1 MKTKYLYAFLG
12 IFLMVFSACSD
23 NDTTEAGVGRLT
35 IQLTDAPFPLDLI
48 SEANVT
54 IYKIEA
60 RQKYDSDEENS
71 TMEEGENMDDDSD
84 DMHDGNAIVVLMEE
98 EMNVNLLDLT
108 NGITETLVNTEIPAG
123 TYDQLRV
130 YAKGINVVMND
141 EEGTTYDLKVPSGEQ
156 SGIKIKI
163 KPAITIAGGLSADL
177 LLDFD
182 VSRSFVPRGNIRDM
196 SKFNGFIFK
205 PVIKVSNMA
214 TAGTLAGVVTD
225 MADGTALAGAQITVS
240 QNGEEITSS
249 FTDETGAYMIMGL
262 DPGEYDVFAS
272 LELPTSEEEDAP
284 TELYASPEESIL
296 IVVGNKTVRNFELDL
311 TMPEL

>member
-1 MKTKYLYAFLG
+1 MKTAYLYAFLG
-12 IFLMVFSACSD
+12 ILLMVFTGCTD
-23 NDTTEAGVGRLT
+23 NETTEASVGRLT

-60 RQKYDSDEENS
+60 RQKGDAEYDSSMADEGNMENES
-71 TMEEGENMDDDSD
+71 E
-84 DMHDGNAIVVLMEE
+84 DMHDGSGIVVLMEE
-98 EMNVNLLDLT
+98 EISVNLLDLT
-108 NGITETLVNTEIPAG
+108 NGVTESLVDREIPAG

-141 EEGTTYDLKVPSGEQ
+141 EAGTTYDLKIPSGEQ
-156 SGIKIKI
+156 SGIKINI
-163 KPAITIAGGLSADL
+163 KPALTIAGGLSADL

-205 PVIKVSNMA
+205 PVIKVSNLS

-225 MADGTALAGAQITVS
+225 KEDGAALAGATITVS
-240 QNGEEITSS
+240 QNDEIITTSL
-249 FTDETGAYMIMGL
+249 TDDTGAYMIMGL
-262 DPGEYDVFAS
+262 DPGEYVVFAS
-272 LELPTSEEEDAP
+272 LELPSSEEEDAP
-284 TELYASPEESIL
+284 IELFASAEESIM
-296 IVVGNKTVRNFELDL
+296 IVVGNKTVWNFEIDL
-311 TMPEL
+311 TTPVP

>member
-12 IFLMVFSACSD
+12 IFLMVFTGCTDSEA
-23 NDTTEAGVGRLT
+23 TEVGVGRLT

-60 RQKYDSDEENS
+60 RQKGDTENDSSMEDGGTVEDESE
-71 TMEEGENMDDDSD
+71 

-98 EMNVNLLDLT
+98 DITINLLDLT
-108 NGITETLVNTEIPAG
+108 NGVTESLVDTEIPAG

-141 EEGTTYDLKVPSGEQ
+141 EEGTTYDLKIPSGEQ

-163 KPAITIAGGLSADL
+163 KPALRIAGGLSADL

-182 VSRSFVPRGNIRDM
+182 VSRSFVPRGNIRDL

-205 PVIKVSNMA
+205 PVIKVSNLS

-225 MADGTALAGAQITVS
+225 KEDGAALAGATITVS
-240 QNGEEITSS
+240 QNDEIKTTSL
-249 FTDETGAYMIMGL
+249 TDDTGAYMIMGL
-262 DPGEYDVFAS
+262 DPGDYEVTAALDLYD
-272 LELPTSEEEDAP
+272 TSPVGPIE
-284 TELYASPEESIL
+284 
-296 IVVGNKTVRNFELDL
+296 IVVGNKSILNFELVQSN
-311 TMPEL
+311 

>member
-1 MKTKYLYAFLG
+1 MKTTYLYAFLG
-12 IFLMVFSACSD
+12 ILLMVFTGCTD
-23 NDTTEAGVGRLT
+23 NETTEAGVGRLT

-60 RQKYDSDEENS
+60 RQKNDTENDSSMEDEE
-71 TMEEGENMDDDSD
+71 TMNDESE

-98 EMNVNLLDLT
+98 EISVNLLDLT
-108 NGITETLVNTEIPAG
+108 NGMTESLVDTEIPAG

-141 EEGTTYDLKVPSGEQ
+141 EEGTTYDLKIPSGEQ

-163 KPAITIAGGLSADL
+163 KPALTIVGGLSADL

-205 PVIKVSNMA
+205 PVIKVSNLA
-214 TAGTLAGVVTD
+214 TAGTMAGVVTD
-225 MADGTALAGAQITVS
+225 KEDGAALAGATITVS
-240 QNGEEITSS
+240 QNDEIITTSL
-249 FTDETGAYMIMGL
+249 TDDTGAYMIMGL
-262 DPGEYDVFAS
+262 DPGEYVVFAS
-272 LELPTSEEEDAP
+272 LELPSSEEEDAP
-284 TELYASPEESIL
+284 LELYASPEESIM
-296 IVVGNKTVRNFELDL
+296 IVVGNKTIMNFEVDL
-311 TMPEL
+311 TTPVP

>member
-1 MKTKYLYAFLG
+1 MKTNYLYAFLG
-12 IFLMVFSACSD
+12 ILLIVFTGCSD
-23 NDTTEAGVGRLT
+23 NDATENGVGRLS

-60 RQKYDSDEENS
+60 RQKNDTEYDSS
-71 TMEEGENMDDDSD
+71 MEEGENMDDDSE
-84 DMHDGNAIVVLMEE
+84 DMHNGNAIVVLMEE
-98 EMNVNLLDLT
+98 QISVNLLDLT
-108 NGITETLVNTEIPAG
+108 NGVTELLVDTEIPAG

-141 EEGTTYDLKVPSGEQ
+141 EEGTTYDLKIPSGEQ

-163 KPAITIAGGLSADL
+163 KPALTIVGGLSADL

-205 PVIKVSNMA
+205 PVIKVSNLA
-214 TAGTLAGVVTD
+214 TAGTMAGVVTD
-225 MADGTALAGAQITVS
+225 KEDGAALAGATITVS
-240 QNGEEITSS
+240 QNDEIITTSL
-249 FTDETGAYMIMGL
+249 TDDTGAYMIMGL
-262 DPGEYDVFAS
+262 DPGEYVVFAS
-272 LELPTSEEEDAP
+272 LELPSSEEEDAP
-284 TELYASPEESIL
+284 LELYASPEESIM
-296 IVVGNKTVRNFELDL
+296 IVVGNKTIMNFEVDL
-311 TMPEL
+311 TTPVP

>member
-12 IFLMVFSACSD
+12 ILLILFTGCTD
-23 NDTTEAGVGRLT
+23 NDATENGVGRLT

-60 RQKYDSDEENS
+60 RQKDDTEDGSSMEDEENMGNES
-71 TMEEGENMDDDSD
+71 E
-84 DMHDGNAIVVLMEE
+84 DMHHGTSIVVLMEE
-98 EMNVNLLDLT
+98 EININLLHLT
-108 NGITETLVNTEIPAG
+108 NGVTESLVDTEIPAG

-141 EEGTTYDLKVPSGEQ
+141 DESTTYDLKIPSGEQ
-156 SGIKIKI
+156 SGIKVKI
-163 KPAITIAGGLSADL
+163 KPALTIAGGLSADL

-182 VSRSFVPRGNIRDM
+182 VSRSFVPRGNIRDI

-240 QNGEEITSS
+240 QDGEEITTS

-262 DPGEYDVFAS
+262 DPGSYDVIAA
-272 LELPTSEEEDAP
+272 LDLYDTSSVETIE
-284 TELYASPEESIL
+284 
-296 IVVGNKTVRNFELDL
+296 IVVGNKTVLNFELAL
-311 TMPEL
+311 TPDP

>member
-12 IFLMVFSACSD
+12 LFLIAFTGCTD
-23 NDTTEAGVGRLT
+23 NADIEAGVGRLT

-60 RQKYDSDEENS
+60 RQKGDTEYDSSMEDEGN
-71 TMEEGENMDDDSD
+71 MEDESE
-84 DMHDGNAIVVLMEE
+84 DMHDGSGIVVLMEDE
-98 EMNVNLLDLT
+98 ISVNLLDLT
-108 NGITETLVNTEIPAG
+108 NGVTEFLVDREILAG

-141 EEGTTYDLKVPSGEQ
+141 EEGTTYDLKIPSGEQ

-163 KPAITIAGGLSADL
+163 KPALTIVGGLSADL

-225 MADGTALAGAQITVS
+225 ISDGTALVDAQITVS
-240 QNGEEITSS
+240 QDGEEITSS
-249 FTDETGAYMIMGL
+249 FTDETGGYMIMGL
-262 DPGEYDVFAS
+262 EAGSYVITVIKEGYITIPEPEAEIEVNI
-272 LELPTSEEEDAP
+272 DA
-284 TELYASPEESIL
+284 
-296 IVVGNKTVRNFELDL
+296 GNRTTINFEMTPDV
-311 TMPEL
+311 

>member
-1 MKTKYLYAFLG
+1 MKTTYLYAFLG
-12 IFLMVFSACSD
+12 ILLMVFTGCTD
-23 NDTTEAGVGRLT
+23 NETTEAGVGRLT

-60 RQKYDSDEENS
+60 RQKNDTEYDSSMEDEE
-71 TMEEGENMDDDSD
+71 TMNDESE

-98 EMNVNLLDLT
+98 EISVNLLDLT
-108 NGITETLVNTEIPAG
+108 NGMTESLVDTEIPAG

-141 EEGTTYDLKVPSGEQ
+141 EEGTTYDLKIPSGEQ

-163 KPAITIAGGLSADL
+163 KPALTIVGGLSADL

-205 PVIKVSNMA
+205 PVIKVSNLA
-214 TAGTLAGVVTD
+214 TAGTMAGVVTD
-225 MADGTALAGAQITVS
+225 KEDGAALAGATITVS
-240 QNGEEITSS
+240 QNDEIITTSL
-249 FTDETGAYMIMGL
+249 TDDTGAYMIMGL
-262 DPGEYDVFAS
+262 DPGEYVVFAS
-272 LELPTSEEEDAP
+272 LELPSSEEEDAP
-284 TELYASPEESIL
+284 LELYASPEESIM
-296 IVVGNKTVRNFELDL
+296 IVVGNKTIMNFEVDL
-311 TMPEL
+311 TTPVP

>member
-1 MKTKYLYAFLG
+1 MKTNYLYAFLG
-12 IFLMVFSACSD
+12 ILLIVFTGCSD
-23 NDTTEAGVGRLT
+23 NDATENGVGRLS

-60 RQKYDSDEENS
+60 RQKNDTEYDSS
-71 TMEEGENMDDDSD
+71 MEEGENMDDDSE
-84 DMHDGNAIVVLMEE
+84 DMHNGNAIVVLMEE
-98 EMNVNLLDLT
+98 QISVNLLDLT
-108 NGITETLVNTEIPAG
+108 NGVTELLVDTEIPAG

-141 EEGTTYDLKVPSGEQ
+141 EEGTTYDLKIPSGEQ

-163 KPAITIAGGLSADL
+163 KPALTIVGGLSADL

-182 VSRSFVPRGNIRDM
+182 VSRSFVPRGNIRNM

-225 MADGTALAGAQITVS
+225 MADGTVLEGAQITVS

-262 DPGEYDVFAS
+262 DPGDYDVFAS
-272 LELPTSEEEDAP
+272 IELPTSEEEDAP
-284 TELYASPEESIL
+284 TELYASPEESIS

>member
-1 MKTKYLYAFLG
+1 MKTKYLYALLGLFL
-12 IFLMVFSACSD
+12 IVFIGCTD
-23 NDTTEAGVGRLT
+23 NDATENGVGRLT

-60 RQKYDSDEENS
+60 RQKDDTE
-71 TMEEGENMDDDSD
+71 DDSFMENEGNMED
-84 DMHDGNAIVVLMEE
+84 ESEDMHDGTSIVVLMEE
-98 EMNVNLLDLT
+98 EMTINLLDLT
-108 NGITETLVNTEIPAG
+108 NGVTENLVNTEIPAG
-123 TYDQLRV
+123 TYDQVRV

-141 EEGTTYDLKVPSGEQ
+141 DEGTTYDLKVPSGEQ

-163 KPAITIAGGLSADL
+163 KPALTIAGGLSSDL

-196 SKFNGFIFK
+196 SKFNGFNFK

-214 TAGTLAGVVTD
+214 TAGTLAGVVTSS
-225 MADGTALAGAQITVS
+225 ADGTALEGVQVTVS
-240 QNGEEITSS
+240 RDGEEITSS

-262 DPGEYDVFAS
+262 DSGIYDVTADIDGFDPKTEAGIEIFAS
-272 LELPTSEEEDAP
+272 
-284 TELYASPEESIL
+284 
-296 IVVGNKTVRNFELDL
+296 NKTIIDFSL
-311 TMPEL
+311 

>member
-1 MKTKYLYAFLG
+1 MKTTYLYAFLG
-12 IFLMVFSACSD
+12 ILLMVFTGCTD
-23 NDTTEAGVGRLT
+23 NETTEAGVGRLT

-60 RQKYDSDEENS
+60 RQKNDTEYDSSMEDEE
-71 TMEEGENMDDDSD
+71 TMNDESE

-98 EMNVNLLDLT
+98 EISVNLLDLT
-108 NGITETLVNTEIPAG
+108 NGMTESLVDTEIPAG

-141 EEGTTYDLKVPSGEQ
+141 EEGTTYDLKIPSGEQ

-163 KPAITIAGGLSADL
+163 KPALTIVGGLSADL

-182 VSRSFVPRGNIRDM
+182 VSRSFVPRGNIRNM

-225 MADGTALAGAQITVS
+225 MADGTVLEGAQITVS

-262 DPGEYDVFAS
+262 DPGDYDVFAS
-272 LELPTSEEEDAP
+272 IELPTSEEEDAP
-284 TELYASPEESIL
+284 TELYASPEESIS

>member
-12 IFLMVFSACSD
+12 IFLMVFTGCSD
-23 NDTTEAGVGRLT
+23 SEATEVGVGRLT

-60 RQKYDSDEENS
+60 RQKGDTENDLSMEDEG
-71 TMEEGENMDDDSD
+71 TMEDESE

-98 EMNVNLLDLT
+98 DITINLLYLT
-108 NGITETLVNTEIPAG
+108 NGVTESLVDREILAG

-163 KPAITIAGGLSADL
+163 KPALTIAGGLSADL

-205 PVIKVSNMA
+205 PVIKVSNLS

-225 MADGTALAGAQITVS
+225 KEDGAALVGATITVS
-240 QNGEEITSS
+240 QNDEIITTSL
-249 FTDETGAYMIMGL
+249 TDDTGAYMIMGL
-262 DPGEYDVFAS
+262 DPGDYEVTAALDLYD
-272 LELPTSEEEDAP
+272 TSTVGPIE
-284 TELYASPEESIL
+284 
-296 IVVGNKTVRNFELDL
+296 IVVGNKTVLNFELSL
-311 TMPEL
+311 TPEP

>member
-12 IFLMVFSACSD
+12 IFLMVFTACSD
-23 NDTTEAGVGRLT
+23 NDATEAGVGRLT

-60 RQKYDSDEENS
+60 RQKDDTEEDSSMEGDGN
-71 TMEEGENMDDDSD
+71 MEEELE
-84 DMHDGNAIVVLMEE
+84 DMHDGSGIVVLMEE
-98 EMNVNLLDLT
+98 EISINLLDLT
-108 NGITETLVNTEIPAG
+108 NGVTESLVDREILAG

-141 EEGTTYDLKVPSGEQ
+141 EDGTTYDLKVPSGEQ

-163 KPAITIAGGLSADL
+163 KPALTIAGGLSADL

-205 PVIKVSNMA
+205 PVIKVSNLA

-225 MADGTALAGAQITVS
+225 MADGTALVDAQITVS
-240 QNGEEITSS
+240 QDGEEITSS
-249 FTDETGAYMIMGL
+249 FTDETGGYMIMGL
-262 DPGEYDVFAS
+262 EAGSYVITVIKEGYITIPEPEVEA
-272 LELPTSEEEDAP
+272 EIEVNIDA
-284 TELYASPEESIL
+284 
-296 IVVGNKTVRNFELDL
+296 GNRTTINFEM
-311 TMPEL
+311 TPEI

>member
-12 IFLMVFSACSD
+12 ILFMVFTGCTD
-23 NDTTEAGVGRLT
+23 NDATENGVGRLT

-60 RQKYDSDEENS
+60 RQKDDTEDDSSMEDEDNMEN
-71 TMEEGENMDDDSD
+71 ESD
-84 DMHDGNAIVVLMEE
+84 DMHDGSSFVVLMDE
-98 EMNVNLLDLT
+98 EMTINLLDLI
-108 NGITETLVNTEIPAG
+108 NGVTETLVDREIHAG
-123 TYDQLRV
+123 TYDQVRV

-141 EEGTTYDLKVPSGEQ
+141 EDRTTYDLKVPGGEQ

-163 KPAITIAGGLSADL
+163 KPALTIEGGLSADL

-205 PVIKVSNMA
+205 PVIKVSNLA
-214 TAGTLAGVVTD
+214 TAGTLAGVVTSE
-225 MADGTALAGAQITVS
+225 ADGTVLAGAQITVS
-240 QNGEEITSS
+240 QKDQDGEIEIITTSL
-249 FTDETGAYMIMGL
+249 TDDTGAYMIMGL
-262 DPGEYDVFAS
+262 ASGIYDVTADLEGYDPKTKVEIEIFAS
-272 LELPTSEEEDAP
+272 
-284 TELYASPEESIL
+284 
-296 IVVGNKTVRNFELDL
+296 NKTLLDFGL
-311 TMPEL
+311 